1 MTEKKVIF
9 LIDFDITISKRDST
23 DVLLENHNPEYK
35 QVIREKYRNKE
46 ITMREFIKFGL
57 ESLNITKEEYV
68 RTLSENVTIDTTFI
82 DFIKSGIEFRIVS
95 AGTRLNIQ
103 GSLLK
108 YNINLKDEDIIS
120 NDISFEGNK
129 ITISNPFLDTEQY
142 YGVDKKEIVRS
153 YQEKGYKVYFVGD
166 GPSDYRAIET
176 ADFSFIRK
184 GTRAIKFCEENNI
197 DFFEF
202 NNFNEILE
210 YYIKDKNN
218 YKFDY

>member
-202 NNFNEILE
+202 DNFNEILG
-210 YYIKDKNN
+210 YIKIRKE
-218 YKFDY
+218 

>member
-35 QVIREKYRNKE
+35 QVIREKYRNTA

-57 ESLNITKEEYV
+57 ESLNITKDEYV

>member
-202 NNFNEILE
+202 DNFNEILE
-210 YYIKDKNN
+210 YYIKDKDN

>member
-35 QVIREKYRNKE
+35 KVIREKYKNKE

-57 ESLNITKEEYV
+57 ESLNITKEEYI

-202 NNFNEILE
+202 DNFNEILE